1 MPDTSSQSEIQPVD
15 LIKIRPGGDQ
25 PETITETEG
34 DDLTDTFEATD
45 GIDLFA
51 PFMEDE
57 LTGEVYFAFDEAN
70 AEGDLF
76 FKSNGD
82 GTIGVKDD
90 KNNDDFDDLIV
101 SLDLQS
107 L

>member
-1 MPDTSSQSEIQPVD
+1 MRILT
-15 LIKIRPGGDQ
+15 K
-25 PETITETEG
+25 G
-34 DDLTDTFEATD
+34 DDLTDTFEATE

-57 LTGEVYFAFDEAN
+57 LTGEKYFAFDEAN

-82 GTIGVKDD
+82 GTIGIKDH

-107 L
+107 F

>member
-1 MPDTSSQSEIQPVD
+1 MSETGSQ
-15 LIKIRPGGDQ
+15 
-25 PETITETEG
+25 TESP
-34 DDLTDTFEATD
+34 L
-45 GIDLFA
+45 L
-51 PFMEDE
+51 
-57 LTGEVYFAFDEAN
+57 LDEAN

>member
-1 MPDTSSQSEIQPVD
+1 
-15 LIKIRPGGDQ
+15 
-25 PETITETEG
+25 
-34 DDLTDTFEATD
+34 
-45 GIDLFA
+45 
-51 PFMEDE
+51 MEDE
-57 LTGEVYFAFDEAN
+57 LTGEKYFAFDEAN

-101 SLDLQS
+101 SLDLQN
-107 L
+107 LLIT